1 MTYTATRE
9 LICLLNNKNFFE
21 ILYVAKAKAAILF
34 LICTTTRE
42 LNWLFS

>member
-21 ILYVAKAKAAILF
+21 ILYVAKAAILF